1 MNDMSG
7 FGAALAVYLIG
18 TASPGPGNL
27 AIAEAALNHGRA
39 RGVALAAGVI
49 SGSLCWALLAAA
61 GVSALLVAVPGRLAT
76 LKLAGAAYLSWLA
89 WRTLRAARGPEPG
102 TADPATPAATGGA
115 RFYLRGLGIH
125 LTNPKAVLNWL
136 AVTTIGLGAA
146 AAPWAAFALV
156 ASCCALGFG
165 IFMGY
170 ALLFSSRRAAPAL
183 ARVRRPFGIACA
195 GVYGALA
202 AGILLS
208 LV

>member
-1 MNDMSG
+1 MNDVSG

-27 AIAEAALNHGRA
+27 AIADAALNHGRA
-39 RGVALAAGVI
+39 RGIALAAGVI
-49 SGSLCWALLAAA
+49 SGSLCWAVMAAA

-76 LKLAGAAYLSWLA
+76 LKLAGAGYLLWLA
-89 WRTLRAARGPEPG
+89 WRTCGTAWGPPPASAEAAARMDG
-102 TADPATPAATGGA
+102 GGA

-146 AAPWAAFALV
+146 AAPWRTFALV

-183 ARVRRPFGIACA
+183 ARARRPFGVACA
-195 GVYGALA
+195 CVYGALA

-208 LV
+208 LT

>member
-1 MNDMSG
+1 MNDVSG

-49 SGSLCWALLAAA
+49 SGSLCWALMAAV

-76 LKLAGAAYLSWLA
+76 LKLAGAGYLLWLA
-89 WRTLRAARGPEPG
+89 WRAWRAAWGPAPAS
-102 TADPATPAATGGA
+102 ADASARTDGGA

-156 ASCCALGFG
+156 ACCCALGFG

-183 ARVRRPFGIACA
+183 ARARRPFGLACA
-195 GVYGALA
+195 GVYATLA
-202 AGILLS
+202 VGILLS
-208 LV
+208 LT